1 MESSNNA
8 PCDALIFEPDGQTLD
23 AARKQIADAYLCDES
38 THMEMLLG
46 ELDLAPSRQQE
57 ITSLAASLVA
67 RVRAQKAEQ
76 GMLDAFMQQY
86 DLSSEEGVLLM
97 CLAEALLRIPDAET
111 ANKLIKDKLGD
122 ANWKSHLG
130 KSDSMFVNASTWG
143 LMLTGRMVK
152 LKDATRRD
160 FLGALNKLVSN
171 SGEPVIRQAVRQ
183 AMRIMGHQYVKG
195 RTINAAIKRAAKK
208 DNAAYRYSFDM
219 LGEAALTAPDA
230 TRYFQS
236 YHDAIDCIGKNGPY
250 SDIFAAPSISVKLS
264 ALHPRYELAKRQ
276 RVLTELRPKVLELA
290 KAARRQGIALSI
302 DAEEADRLQLSLD
315 LFELV
320 YADPALD
327 GWPGLGLAMQAY
339 LKTAPFVIDWLK
351 ALVVRVGRRIPIRLV
366 KGAYWDTEIKRSQEQ
381 GLSGYPVFTRKQNT
395 DVSYLACARRL
406 LAARDCFYPQ
416 FATHNAQTVAAVYH
430 LAGADKAFEF
440 QRLHGM
446 GEELYAEVIG
456 RDKLDIPCRAYAP
469 VGRHEDLLPYLVRRL
484 LENGANTSFVNR
496 IVDQDQPIDA
506 IVADPIAAV
515 RATQPIPH
523 PGIALPIDLFG
534 DLRHNSRGIN
544 LGNHQELLQL
554 ADSMAAYP
562 PGQWQAEPLVAGSKA
577 ESAWHPV
584 YNPADH
590 RRELGQCRSADESL
604 VEQAISQAVPASRR
618 WALTPAD
625 ERAACLERAAELLE
639 QRFPQYMS
647 VCVREAGKTIDDAVA
662 EIREAADF
670 CRYYAAMARQQMG
683 TALILPGPTGE
694 SNQLTLHG
702 RGVFVCISP
711 WNFPLAIFMGQVTA
725 ALAAGNAVLAKP
737 AELTN
742 LVAFFATQILH
753 EAGIPEDVL
762 QFLPGSGS
770 VVGAVLTS
778 DPRVAGVAFTGSIQT
793 AQRINR
799 SLAARSGTL
808 ARLVAETGGQNCMIA
823 DSSALPEQL
832 VNDVLSSAFHSAGQ
846 RCSAMRVLFV
856 QKEVADRIT
865 EMLAGAMDELRIGDP
880 ALIST
885 DVGPVID
892 GAAQKTLN
900 EHCQR
905 MDQEARLIK
914 RACLPDWAEHGTFVA
929 PAAYQLESLDQLQ
942 QEVFGPILHVIPYR
956 ARDLDQVIDTI
967 NNTGYG
973 LTLGIHTRIEESA
986 HYIASRARVGNCYVN
1001 RNMVGAVVGVQPFG
1015 GEGLSG
1021 TGPKAGGPHYL
1032 HLFSTER
1039 TLTVNT
1045 SAVGGNASLLAM
1057 DD

>member
-1 MESSNNA
+1 MESLNPA
-8 PCDALIFEPDGQTLD
+8 PSAKLIFNTDNQALD
-23 AARKQIADAYLCDES
+23 TARRRIADACLCDEAS
-38 THMEMLLG
+38 HIEMLLG
-46 ELDLAPSRQQE
+46 ELEMAPGLQQE

-67 RVRAQKAEQ
+67 RVRAQQAEQ

-111 ANKLIKDKLGD
+111 ANKLIKDKLGG
-122 ANWKSHLG
+122 ANWKSHMG

-143 LMLTGRMVK
+143 LMLTGRVVK

-160 FLGALNKLVSN
+160 FLGSLNKLVSN

-195 RTINAAIKRAAKK
+195 RTISAAIKRAGKK

-230 TRYFQS
+230 ERYFLAYQ
-236 YHDAIDCIGKNGPY
+236 DAIESIGKNGPY
-250 SDIFAAPSISVKLS
+250 DEIFAAPSISVKLS
-264 ALHPRYELAKRQ
+264 ALHPRYELANRQ
-276 RVLTELRPKVLELA
+276 RVLAELTPRVVALA
-290 KAARRQGIALSI
+290 QAAKQQGIALSI
-302 DAEEADRLQLSLD
+302 DAEEFDRLQLSLD
-315 LFELV
+315 VFEQV
-320 YADPALD
+320 YSDPSLS
-327 GWPGLGLAMQAY
+327 GWPGLGLALQAY
-339 LKTAPFVIDWLK
+339 LKSAPYAIDWLK
-351 ALVVRVGRRIPIRLV
+351 ALAARGGRRIPIRLV

-406 LAARDCFYPQ
+406 LDARDCFYPQ
-416 FATHNAQTVAAVYH
+416 FASHNAQTVAAVYH
-430 LAGADKAFEF
+430 LAGADKGFEF

-456 RDKLDIPCRAYAP
+456 SDKLDIPCRAYAP
-469 VGRHEDLLPYLVRRL
+469 VGKHEELLPYLVRRL

-515 RATQPIPH
+515 GETRPIAH
-523 PGIALPIDLFG
+523 PGIVLPANLYG
-534 DLRHNSRGIN
+534 DLRLNSKGIH
-544 LGNHQELLQL
+544 LGDHQELLQL
-554 ADSMAAYP
+554 ASSMADHP
-562 PGQWQAEPLVAGSKA
+562 PGQWQGEPLVAGITVAGQWLAVK
-577 ESAWHPV
+577 
-584 YNPADH
+584 NPADH
-590 RRELGQCRSADESL
+590 RQEVGQHRCADEAL
-604 VEQAISQAVPASRR
+604 VQLSISQAVPAAHS
-618 WALTPAD
+618 WSQTPTD
-625 ERAACLERAAELLE
+625 ERAACLDRAADLLE
-639 QRFPQYMS
+639 QRFPQYLS
-647 VCVREAGKTIDDAVA
+647 LCVREAGKTIADAVS
-662 EIREAADF
+662 EIREAIDF
-670 CRYYAAMARQQMG
+670 CRYYAAMARQNMG
-683 TALILPGPTGE
+683 APLVLPGPTGE
-694 SNQLTLHG
+694 SNQLSLHG

-742 LVAFFATQILH
+742 LVAYFATHLLH

-762 QFLPGSGS
+762 QFLPGTGS
-770 VVGAVLTS
+770 VVGAALTS

-793 AQRINR
+793 AHRINR
-799 SLAARSGTL
+799 SLAARSGIL

-832 VNDVLSSAFHSAGQ
+832 VDDVLHSAFYSAGQ

-856 QKEVADRIT
+856 QRDVADRVT
-865 EMLAGAMDELRIGDP
+865 EMLAGAMDELQVGDP

-892 GAAQKTLN
+892 SGAQQALN
-900 EHCQR
+900 THCQR
-905 MDQEARLIK
+905 MDTEAQLIK
-914 RACLPDWAEHGTFVA
+914 RASLPDWAENGTFVA

-942 QEVFGPILHVIPYR
+942 REVFGPILHVIPYR
-956 ARDLDQVIDTI
+956 ARDLDQVIDSI

-973 LTLGIHTRIEESA
+973 LTLGIHTRIEQTAS
-986 HYIASRARVGNCYVN
+986 YIASRARVGNCYVN
-1001 RNMVGAVVGVQPFG
+1001 RNMIGAVVGVQPFG

-1032 HLFSTER
+1032 QLFSTER

-1057 DD
+1057 ED